1 MRIVDVKWAADGHTC
16 AVTAQMRRGSRWVTV
31 VGVDYLWGGE
41 FMARRKT
48 WSRHGGLA
56 WARRYVKGVTGG

>member
-1 MRIVDVKWAADGHTC
+1 M
-16 AVTAQMRRGSRWVTV
+16 TAQMRRGSRWVTV